1 MSLLSRRAFFSAT
14 VGIGA
19 GAAFLPRMAP
29 SLGKSVPNDP
39 VAPPG
44 SEYDFG
50 RNLIWAPEK
59 PGDWPAFREALSKWR
74 EATRRSLRYDDALY
88 RRPDFAW
95 VPSTFS
101 CHFLMMLDEEFYNP
115 QTNEYTLT
123 GFLDKAQKEFGGFDS
138 IVLWHAYPRIGVD
151 DRNQFDFYRDMPG
164 GLNRLH
170 LLVQDFHQ
178 RGLKVFIDYNP
189 WDRGT
194 RREPV
199 SDLDALAELVKAL
212 DVDGIFLDTLN
223 KGGAEFRAKL
233 DAVRPGIVLES
244 EGAPPL
250 ESIQGQHMSW
260 AQEFDDSFTP
270 GILRN
275 KWLERRHMQ
284 HQIRRWDRDHTGELH
299 SAWMNGSG
307 MMVWENVFG
316 TWVGWSP
323 RDKSILRTML
333 PIQRRYVKLFSG
345 EGWTPLVPTEAPDLF
360 ASLWEGSGGKLRVWT
375 LVNRSPRTIQTT
387 MLRVASADGARYYDL
402 IRGCEAQT
410 SGSGPAIGIAGVI
423 RPRGIAAFAAGTDA
437 VLGKDFRQFLASQ
450 KEIDS
455 HADFRLDFPAHK
467 STLRLPTQTS
477 KSLPA
482 SILSTMAEIPPAV
495 INMEV
500 VFKVRECG
508 FYEPQT
514 EIVLGS
520 ANLHKPLMF
529 SREVHL
535 SRYAIDLTPV
545 TNLQFATFLKE
556 SGYRPRH
563 TENFLKQWKQGVP
576 PEGKN
581 DHPVVYVDLDDVRA
595 YAHWAGKRLLTEE
608 EWQYAAQGPD
618 LLPYPWG
625 KEMKP
630 GVCNGGESG
639 ETTSVTAFPEG
650 RSPFGCYDMCGN
662 VWEWTESERSDG
674 RTNFCILKGGSF
686 YQATGSEWY
695 ADGGPRPSNFAS
707 KFLLMGPG
715 LNRCGTIGFRCAVD
729 IAE

>member
-1 MSLLSRRAFFSAT
+1 
-14 VGIGA
+14 
-19 GAAFLPRMAP
+19 
-29 SLGKSVPNDP
+29 
-39 VAPPG
+39 
-44 SEYDFG
+44 
-50 RNLIWAPEK
+50 
-59 PGDWPAFREALSKWR
+59 
-74 EATRRSLRYDDALY
+74 
-88 RRPDFAW
+88 
-95 VPSTFS
+95 
-101 CHFLMMLDEEFYNP
+101 
-115 QTNEYTLT
+115 
-123 GFLDKAQKEFGGFDS
+123 
-138 IVLWHAYPRIGVD
+138 
-151 DRNQFDFYRDMPG
+151 
-164 GLNRLH
+164 
-170 LLVQDFHQ
+170 
-178 RGLKVFIDYNP
+178 
-189 WDRGT
+189 
-194 RREPV
+194 
-199 SDLDALAELVKAL
+199 
-212 DVDGIFLDTLN
+212 
-223 KGGAEFRAKL
+223 
-233 DAVRPGIVLES
+233 
-244 EGAPPL
+244 
-250 ESIQGQHMSW
+250 MSW

-387 MLRVASADGARYYDL
+387 MLRVASADGVRYYDL

-520 ANLHKPLMF
+520 ANLHKPLHVLAGGSF
-529 SREVHL
+529 
-535 SRYAIDLTPV
+535 V
-545 TNLQFATFLKE
+545 TVCH
-556 SGYRPRH
+556 RPHARH
-563 TENFLKQWKQGVP
+563 QSTIR
-576 PEGKN
+576 
-581 DHPVVYVDLDDVRA
+581 D
-595 YAHWAGKRLLTEE
+595 
-608 EWQYAAQGPD
+608 
-618 LLPYPWG
+618 
-625 KEMKP
+625 
-630 GVCNGGESG
+630 
-639 ETTSVTAFPEG
+639 FPEG
-650 RSPFGCYDMCGN
+650 
-662 VWEWTESERSDG
+662 EWV
-674 RTNFCILKGGSF
+674 
-686 YQATGSEWY
+686 QAKAYGKLPE
-695 ADGGPRPSNFAS
+695 AMEARRA
-707 KFLLMGPG
+707 
-715 LNRCGTIGFRCAVD
+715 A
-729 IAE
+729 